1 MSISYYDVLV
11 DYEAL
16 VNQVNEVLQ
25 VLEEYQDYS
34 NHAPIAVSIYAL
46 RGLVDTHKKNT
57 ASYITQES
65 TEGRTATN

>member
-25 VLEEYQDYS
+25 VLEEHQDYS
-34 NHAPIAVSIYAL
+34 KLHHAGKY
-46 RGLVDTHKKNT
+46 RGTH
-57 ASYITQES
+57 
-65 TEGRTATN
+65 RH

>member
-25 VLEEYQDYS
+25 VLEEHQDYS
-34 NHAPIAVSIYAL
+34 NHAEKY
-46 RGLVDTHKKNT
+46 RGTH
-57 ASYITQES
+57 
-65 TEGRTATN
+65 RH